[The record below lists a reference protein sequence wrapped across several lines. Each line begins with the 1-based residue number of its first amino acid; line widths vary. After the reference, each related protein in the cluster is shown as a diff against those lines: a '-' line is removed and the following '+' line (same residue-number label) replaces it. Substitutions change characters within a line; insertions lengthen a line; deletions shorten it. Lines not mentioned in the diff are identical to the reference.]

1 MGAGIGH
8 WSIDHS
14 PTAKPWRSKA
24 CGFYAKHMFGLHNT
38 LTILC
43 KPCQNEKTGLFP
55 PSLHNY
61 FTFFSLFWIKS
72 SLKCLFS
79 HSNSIIFPIFVIF
92 TLEIPSS

>member
-1 MGAGIGH
+1 MGAGNGH
-8 WSIDHS
+8 WSSDHS
-14 PTAKPWRSKA
+14 PAAKPCGSKD
-24 CGFYAKHMFGLHNT
+24 CGLCAKQMFGLHKI
-38 LTILC
+38 ILC
-43 KPCQNEKTGLFP
+43 KPCQNEKKTGLFP

-92 TLEIPSS
+92 TSEISSS